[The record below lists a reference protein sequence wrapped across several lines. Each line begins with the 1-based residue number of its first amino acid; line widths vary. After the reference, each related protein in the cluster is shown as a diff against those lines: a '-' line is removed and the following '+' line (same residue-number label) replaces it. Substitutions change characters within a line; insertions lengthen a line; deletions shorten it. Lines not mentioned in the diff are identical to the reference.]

1 MDSMR
6 WTSPANRR
14 ESIRR
19 NRIIASRA
27 KGAAAAA
34 AAAAATSR
42 FAPPPVGRLELDP
55 PRAVDWNDA
64 SVTWCPPP
72 LARPCAV
79 LRASPSA
86 TSAPPSPRPTPLSRA
101 SPPPPIVVI
110 IIIIS
115 ITDTFTTTITTVRS
129 ITNRSTHLRFTSPII
144 LTHILHRYR
153 LRHTRPSSIHP
164 SPSSP
169 PPPKSFIIH
178 TPISITTRIHLHHH
192 HHRPSSITPSLL
204 PRYISSR
211 YLPAGR
217 GGGAGRDAVVMSA
230 GEASPAQVE
239 NGAEAAETGGAG
251 GASGGG
257 GAGEAPV
264 DPRELEEAFR
274 RFALHG
280 DPKASGAELNGKNWA
295 KLCRDCRVADGKRVT
310 ATDVDI
316 VFSKVKERTARVI
329 TVPQFLSALEE
340 LSRKRFPSREPEHAL
355 RGVHGLVAG
364 GAPAIAGVTVR
375 QQQHQQQ
382 QQHHHR
388 QE

>member
-1 MDSMR
+1 
-6 WTSPANRR
+6 
-14 ESIRR
+14 
-19 NRIIASRA
+19 
-27 KGAAAAA
+27 
-34 AAAAATSR
+34 
-42 FAPPPVGRLELDP
+42 
-55 PRAVDWNDA
+55 
-64 SVTWCPPP
+64 
-72 LARPCAV
+72 
-79 LRASPSA
+79 
-86 TSAPPSPRPTPLSRA
+86 
-101 SPPPPIVVI
+101 
-110 IIIIS
+110 
-115 ITDTFTTTITTVRS
+115 
-129 ITNRSTHLRFTSPII
+129 
-144 LTHILHRYR
+144 
-153 LRHTRPSSIHP
+153 
-164 SPSSP
+164 
-169 PPPKSFIIH
+169 
-178 TPISITTRIHLHHH
+178 
-192 HHRPSSITPSLL
+192 
-204 PRYISSR
+204 
-211 YLPAGR
+211 
-217 GGGAGRDAVVMSA
+217 MSA

-364 GAPAIAGVTVR
+364 GAPAIAGVTKATSAGAVSR
-375 QQQHQQQ
+375 LTDASRFTGS
-382 QQHHHR
+382 HR
-388 QE
+388 ERFDEAGRGRGRAGREEAVDPSGYVASYRGAGTYHDKVKGGK